1 MAHPMKRLRKRD
13 RNAALQSYCWK
24 SRRQSSYTMSG
35 PP

>member
-1 MAHPMKRLRKRD
+1 MAHLMKRPRKRN